1 MFTKRPFDYYILWG
15 VAVISLLLNAFTIAS
30 LLSVRQQAGAAFA
43 NAAKSLEAVKTSRV
57 EYTVKI
63 DKEIPFAANV
73 PINLTVQVPI
83 KQTIPLNTTVTV
95 PLRTP
100 LGTFPIDVPLNT
112 SIPINFTVDV
122 PINKSFPIATNVPV
136 KMDVPIVINLG
147 ETSFG
152 KSLEDLQTVL
162 SKLAKDLG
170 Q

>member
-1 MFTKRPFDYYILWG
+1 MFTKRPLDYYILWS
-15 VAVISLLLNAFTIAS
+15 VAATSLLLNIFTIAT
-30 LLSVRQQAGAAFA
+30 LLSVRQQAGIAFA

-57 EYTVKI
+57 EYMVKI

-73 PINLTVQVPI
+73 PINLTVQIPI
-83 KQTIPLNTTVTV
+83 NQTIPLDTTVNV
-95 PLRTP
+95 PIRTP
-100 LGTFPIDVPLNT
+100 LGTFPIEVPINT
-112 SIPINFTVDV
+112 KIPINFTIDF

-152 KSLEDLQTVL
+152 KSLDDLQATL
-162 SKLAKDLG
+162 NKLAKELG

>member
-1 MFTKRPFDYYILWG
+1 MFSKRPLDYYILWG
-15 VAVISLLLNAFTIAS
+15 VAAISLLLNLYTIAS
-30 LLSVRQQAGAAFA
+30 LISVRQQAGIAFA

-83 KQTIPLNTTVTV
+83 NQTIPLDTIVNV
-95 PLRTP
+95 PIRTP
-100 LGTFPIDVPLNT
+100 LGTFPIDVPINT
-112 SIPINFTVDV
+112 KIPINFTIDF

-152 KSLEDLQTVL
+152 KSLDDLQVVL
-162 SKLAKDLG
+162 NKLAKELG

>member
-1 MFTKRPFDYYILWG
+1 MFTKRPLDYYLLWG
-15 VAVISLLLNAFTIAS
+15 VAVTSLLLNVYLITS
-30 LLSVRQQAGAAFA
+30 LLSVRQQAGVAFA

-73 PINLTVQVPI
+73 PIDLTVQIPI
-83 KQTIPLNTTVTV
+83 KQTIPLITTVNV
-95 PLRTP
+95 PIRTP
-100 LGTFPIDVPLNT
+100 IGTFPIDVPINT
-112 SIPINFTVDV
+112 NIPINFTVDV

-152 KSLEDLQTVL
+152 KSLEDLQAVL
-162 SKLAKDLG
+162 AKLAKDLG